1 MAWSVVS
8 AVSVSALV
16 TVLSWTI
23 LFSTASIASL
33 LRSLVTMVTG
43 ILTTLGVRGIV
54 GHWTIAARCSASEVA
69 ILIVVMVAPLAQLVL
84 HLDLHL
90 DLILHL
96 YFHFDLVRARTVLR
110 LLQVTSS
117 MTTMLDLDLL
127 LHVAGVIG
135 AIVVG
140 GQALHHLRGALGTQA

>member
-1 MAWSVVS
+1 MAWSIVS
-8 AVSVSALV
+8 AVSVSTLV
-16 TVLSWTI
+16 TVLSWTG

-33 LRSLVTMVTG
+33 LGCLVTMVAR
-43 ILTTLGVRGIV
+43 ILTTLGVRRIV
-54 GHWTIAARCSASEVA
+54 GHRTIGAWCRASEVA
-69 ILIVVMVAPLAQLVL
+69 ILKVVMVAPLAQLVL

-96 YFHFDLVRARTVLR
+96 YLHLDLVRARTVLR

-117 MTTMLDLDLL
+117 MITMLDLDRL

-135 AIVVG
+135 AIIVG
-140 GQALHHLRGALGTQA
+140 RQALDHLGGALGTQT